1 METNRTC
8 PQCQQPLSA
17 DAPDGLCPQCLMA
30 AASGPPPSV
39 AGVGLPGDI
48 IDIGDP
54 AEVAKK
60 LPQFEIL
67 ELLGRGGMGVVY
79 KARQV
84 QLDRLVALKILP
96 PVDALSPDFVARF
109 TREARALAKLNH
121 PNIVHVHDFGETG
134 GLYYIIMEY
143 VDGANLRQLL
153 QTRKLAPAEALAIV
167 PKICDALEY
176 AHEEG
181 LVHRDIKPENLLID
195 KKGRVKIADF
205 GLAKLLRREPLDMTL
220 TLSGMALGTLR
231 YMAPEQ
237 MDKPETV
244 DHRADLYSL
253 GVVIYEML
261 TGETPV
267 GRYELPSQKAG
278 VDVRLDKIVLHALE
292 REPAQR
298 YQHASEVRTDVEN
311 VTTGA
316 PPGATPP
323 PIGAIPA
330 AGQSAPAIPAR
341 LSRTALL
348 GAIWAGLGIPAGFF
362 VFAAFTMTWSV
373 AIVPGATPVAEHA
386 PVWIFLVTIP
396 LALIAATA
404 PFGTTILGAVSI
416 GQIKRS
422 GGRLYG
428 LHLAAADMLF
438 FPLLVLAVAA
448 FGLTHLVQI
457 AVWTKVHTGYD
468 YKAGELTN
476 IIAPPPA
483 SYPGMTFMILDSLVA
498 LGVCFFVGFV
508 AWRKIAGVKVDGPKD
523 ECEPT
528 AEAIPRRRHLLTA
541 FLALLSLAAFFF
553 GANFSSKTEMT
564 PAGRTSVTT
573 VGSFDPLFVHEGG
586 PSGFHQHVQFFS
598 WSFFALIVAGVSFG
612 ALWRVCREDEGKVA
626 RDPAWWRD
634 WWKQVGIWC
643 GLLFIACAIRTAR
656 NPQAVLR
663 QVGERSVPVDVG
675 LPIPNA
681 PVPPLGTITDGFG
694 AEFTIPAGQVA
705 TFEVVTRKGGAT
717 VPIPNLAAY
726 VLAPADQPS
735 KGTFRW
741 SREPLDFSTG
751 TRRQPWRIEVQ
762 TPGGKLSGGGL
773 DLPEAL
779 DGAVGA
785 MSLGLGLEPDHE
797 DIHWAGAQKGNLP
810 DDGLVGLRVRT
821 VAHAIK
827 AGMPG
832 GSGASGTG
840 TDWER
845 AVSSRTGTAQ

>member
-30 AASGPPPSV
+30 AASGPPPSA
-39 AGVGLPGDI
+39 AGDGLPGDI

-60 LPQFEIL
+60 LPQFEII

-79 KARQV
+79 KARQL
-84 QLDRLVALKILP
+84 QLDRIVAVKILP

-121 PNIVHVHDFGETG
+121 PNIVNVHDFGETG

-153 QTRKLAPAEALAIV
+153 EARKLTPAEALAIV

-220 TLSGMALGTLR
+220 TLSGTALGTLR

-267 GRYELPSQKAG
+267 GRFELPSQKAG

-311 VTTGA
+311 VTTNAA
-316 PPGATPP
+316 PVPARE
-323 PIGAIPA
+323 PIGNSGGVMAIPA
-330 AGQSAPAIPAR
+330 AEPGTPAVSAR
-341 LSRTALL
+341 LSRTAIL
-348 GAIWAGLGIPAGFF
+348 GAIWAGIGPPAGFLA
-362 VFAAFTMTWSV
+362 FAGFTMHWRVQIV
-373 AIVPGATPVAEHA
+373 AGAVQAEHL
-386 PVWIFLVTIP
+386 PMWTLLITIP

-404 PFGTTILGAVSI
+404 PFGTTILGGVGI
-416 GQIKRS
+416 RQIKRS
-422 GGRLYG
+422 GGRQYG
-428 LHLAAADMLF
+428 LPLAAADVLF
-438 FPLLVLAVAA
+438 FPLLVLGLAVFSVLFFA
-448 FGLTHLVQI
+448 FRAVTIDWVWIPGTEEHPPGSAFAHFWDLFILLDVLVSLT
-457 AVWTKVHTGYD
+457 
-468 YKAGELTN
+468 
-476 IIAPPPA
+476 
-483 SYPGMTFMILDSLVA
+483 
-498 LGVCFFVGFV
+498 VCFFAGRA
-508 AWRKIAGVKVDGPKD
+508 AWRAIAGVKSEPGPKY
-523 ECEPT
+523 ESAPPAGT
-528 AEAIPRRRHLLTA
+528 KPQRRHLLTT
-541 FLALLSLAAFFF
+541 FLALLSLSAFFF
-553 GANFSSKTEMT
+553 GANFSSKMEMT
-564 PAGRTSVTT
+564 PAGRTSITT
-573 VGSFDPLFVHEGG
+573 VGSFDPLFVNESG
-586 PSGFHQHVQFFS
+586 PSGFHSGFQIFS
-598 WSFFALIVAGVSFG
+598 WSLFAIIVAGVSFA
-612 ALWRVCREDEGKVA
+612 ALLRVCREDEGKVA
-626 RDPAWWRD
+626 RDPEWWRD

-643 GLLFIACAIRTAR
+643 GLLFLACAIRTAR
-656 NPQAVLR
+656 NPQAVW
-663 QVGERSVPVDVG
+663 QPIGAKPVPVEVG
-675 LPIPNA
+675 LPVPNA
-681 PVPPLGTITDGFG
+681 PVPPLGKITDGFG
-694 AEFTIPAGQVA
+694 AEFTVPAGQAA
-705 TFEVVTRKGGAT
+705 TFEIVTRKDGAT

-726 VLAPADQPS
+726 VLAPADQPF

-751 TRRQPWRIEVQ
+751 TRRQPCRIEVQ
-762 TPGGKLSGGGL
+762 TPGGKASSGGL
-773 DLPEAL
+773 DLPETLEA
-779 DGAVGA
+779 AVGA
-785 MSLGLGLEPDHE
+785 MNLGLGLEPNRE
-797 DIHWAGAQKGNLP
+797 DIHWAGADTGSLP
-810 DDGLVGLRVRT
+810 ADGLVGLRVRT
-821 VAHAIK
+821 VAHGFK
-827 AGMPG
+827 AGTPG
-832 GSGASGTG
+832 GGGASGVATA
-840 TDWER
+840 DWKK
-845 AVSSRTGTAQ
+845 AQAEGRP

>member
-17 DAPDGLCPQCLMA
+17 DAPDGLCPQCLMM
-30 AASGPPPSV
+30 AASGPPPS
-39 AGVGLPGDI
+39 ASGDGLPGDI

-79 KARQV
+79 KARQL
-84 QLDRLVALKILP
+84 QLDRIVALKILP
-96 PVDALSPDFVARF
+96 PVDALSADFVARF

-121 PNIVHVHDFGETG
+121 ANIVNVHDFGETG
-134 GLYYIIMEY
+134 GLYYIVMEY

-153 QTRKLAPAEALAIV
+153 EARKLTPAEALAIV

-261 TGETPV
+261 TGEVPV

-298 YQHASEVRTDVEN
+298 YQHASEVRTDVEH
-311 VTTGA
+311 VTSKPEVASTVPPPLSPQPAALGA
-316 PPGATPP
+316 PV
-323 PIGAIPA
+323 IPA
-330 AGQSAPAIPAR
+330 EPR
-341 LSRTALL
+341 LSRCALF
-348 GAIWAGLGIPAGFF
+348 GAIWAALGLLAAIVAGIPLLMVNGRQADPKTLVGDVGEAFPAPLAAG
-362 VFAAFTMTWSV
+362 
-373 AIVPGATPVAEHA
+373 A
-386 PVWIFLVTIP
+386 PVWAFVILIP
-396 LALIAATA
+396 IALIAVSAL
-404 PFGTTILGAVSI
+404 FGTTILGAVGI

-428 LHLAAADMLF
+428 LRLAAVDALF
-438 FPLLVLAVAA
+438 FPLLLLGLAVFSLLFLGYRAVTIDWVWIPATSEHPGESAFARFWNLFILLDVLVSLAA
-448 FGLTHLVQI
+448 CFFAARAAWRSI
-457 AVWTKVHTGYD
+457 AGRKSATP
-468 YKAGELTN
+468 AGDET
-476 IIAPPPA
+476 APP
-483 SYPGMTFMILDSLVA
+483 
-498 LGVCFFVGFV
+498 
-508 AWRKIAGVKVDGPKD
+508 AGAKPS
-523 ECEPT
+523 
-528 AEAIPRRRHLLTA
+528 RRHLLTT
-541 FLALLSLAAFFF
+541 FLTLLCLAAFFF
-553 GANFSSKTEMT
+553 GANFSSKMEAT
-564 PAGRTSVTT
+564 PAGRTSITT

-586 PSGFHQHVQFFS
+586 PSGFHQYVQFFS
-598 WSFFALIVAGVSFG
+598 WSFFAIIVSGVVFT

-643 GLLFIACAIRTAR
+643 GLLFLACAIRTAM
-656 NPQAVLR
+656 NPRAVLKP
-663 QVGERSVPVDVG
+663 VGTKP
-675 LPIPNA
+675 A
-681 PVPPLGTITDGFG
+681 PVEIE
-694 AEFTIPAGQVA
+694 A
-705 TFEVVTRKGGAT
+705 
-717 VPIPNLAAY
+717 
-726 VLAPADQPS
+726 
-735 KGTFRW
+735 
-741 SREPLDFSTG
+741 SR
-751 TRRQPWRIEVQ
+751 
-762 TPGGKLSGGGL
+762 
-773 DLPEAL
+773 
-779 DGAVGA
+779 
-785 MSLGLGLEPDHE
+785 
-797 DIHWAGAQKGNLP
+797 
-810 DDGLVGLRVRT
+810 
-821 VAHAIK
+821 
-827 AGMPG
+827 
-832 GSGASGTG
+832 
-840 TDWER
+840 
-845 AVSSRTGTAQ
+845 